1 MLILFGDLEMEWTL
15 GVTGWF
21 QFISAVGS
29 WLIVTLFVSILLYL
43 PILYVLGSSEK
54 KANLATVLSFVS
66 SAVLVYLLFA
76 YVSTFEINN
85 HQYNYIYEV
94 IEPHKEDSVLKSLLN
109 DARKDGQISSA
120 ERDRLL
126 HRVKQI
132 QATQEKEELIKAGRY
147 AKNQLINE

>member
-29 WLIVTLFVSILLYL
+29 WLIVTLFVSFLLYL

-85 HQYNYIYEV
+85 NQYNYIYEV

-132 QATQEKEELIKAGRY
+132 QATQEKEELMR
-147 AKNQLINE
+147 L

>member
-1 MLILFGDLEMEWTL
+1 MEWTL
-15 GVTGWF
+15 GVTDWF
-21 QFISAVGS
+21 QFLCAFVA
-29 WLIVTLFVSILLYL
+29 WLIATLFISFLLYL

-54 KANLATVLSFVS
+54 KANLATVLSFAS

-76 YVSTFEINN
+76 YTSTFEINN
-85 HQYNYIYEV
+85 RQYNYIYEV
-94 IEPHKEDSVLKSLLN
+94 IEPHKEDPVLKSLLN
-109 DARKDGQISSA
+109 DARKDGEISTA

-132 QATQEKEELIKAGRY
+132 QDTQEKEELIKAGRY